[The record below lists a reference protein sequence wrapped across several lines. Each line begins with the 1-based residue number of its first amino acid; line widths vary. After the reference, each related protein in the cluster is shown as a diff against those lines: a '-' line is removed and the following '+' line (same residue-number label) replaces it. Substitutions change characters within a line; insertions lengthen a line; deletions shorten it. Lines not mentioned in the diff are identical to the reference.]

1 MALIQARGLSKT
13 FKGKAAV
20 RGLSFD
26 VVPGSVTGFLGPN
39 GAGKSTTMRLM
50 LGLDNGEGIS
60 TYDGVAYRDLKQPLR
75 QVGSVLDAKPFHPT
89 RKAVNHLRML
99 AASNAIPQTRVTEVI
114 NIVGLGDVAN
124 AKPKTFSLGMGQRLG
139 LATALLGDPGTLIL
153 DEPANGLDPQGVHW
167 LRNML
172 RTLASQGRS
181 IFVSSHLL
189 SETAL
194 MADHLVVIG
203 RGSLIA
209 SGKMSDFISTSHRN
223 AVVVRVDQTELMIRE
238 LRARQA
244 TVVPEPDGQLAITG
258 MGSDAVGAL
267 AHELGVRVFAL
278 SNREATLEE
287 AFLDATG
294 ASEEFRASMGFG
306 SGPAGPGG
314 AGQSPYGQPGYGQPP
329 GYGEQPGWQAP
340 GSAQQPGYGSGP
352 SSGQPP
358 GYGQPFQGSGQ
369 QGYGQ
374 PSQGSGQQGYGQPPQ
389 GYGPPPQGYGQPP
402 PGYGQESQHPPQ
414 GYPAPPQPPQ
424 PPPPDPHQSDSRQSE
439 QADPADPA
447 DGDRR

>member
-13 FKGKAAV
+13 FGSKAAV

-50 LGLDNGEGIS
+50 LGLDNGEGVT
-60 TYDGVAYRDLKQPLR
+60 TYDGVPYRELKQPLR

-99 AASNAIPQTRVTEVI
+99 AASNSIPNSRVTDVV
-114 NIVGLGDVAN
+114 NLVGLGDVAN

-172 RTLASQGRS
+172 KTLAGQGRS

-189 SETAL
+189 SEMAL
-194 MADHLVVIG
+194 MADSLVVVG
-203 RGSLIA
+203 RGTLIA
-209 SGKMSDFISTSHRN
+209 SGKMSDFISTSNRN
-223 AVVVRVDQTELMIRE
+223 AVLIRVENAELMTRE
-238 LRARQA
+238 LRARKA
-244 TVVPEPDGQLAITG
+244 AVVTEPDGKLAITG
-258 MGSDAVGAL
+258 MDSDRVGGL
-267 AHELGVRVFAL
+267 AHELGVRVFEL

-306 SGPAGPGG
+306 NQGAAFGGPMM
-314 AGQSPYGQPGYGQPP
+314 
-329 GYGEQPGWQAP
+329 
-340 GSAQQPGYGSGP
+340 
-352 SSGQPP
+352 
-358 GYGQPFQGSGQ
+358 GQ
-369 QGYGQ
+369 QGYGAQGGYGGQ
-374 PSQGSGQQGYGQPPQ
+374 PGQQGGYGGQPGQ
-389 GYGPPPQGYGQPP
+389 QGGYGGQPGQQGGYGGQPGQQGGYGGQPGQQGGYGQPP
-402 PGYGQESQHPPQ
+402 PGYG
-414 GYPAPPQPPQ
+414 A
-424 PPPPDPHQSDSRQSE
+424 PPPPPHDTGTSQDGSRR
-439 QADPADPA
+439 
-447 DGDRR
+447 DGDTA

>member
-1 MALIQARGLSKT
+1 MALIQARGLTKT

-39 GAGKSTTMRLM
+39 GAGKSTAMRLM
-50 LGLDNGEGIS
+50 LGLDNGEGVT
-60 TYDGVAYRDLKQPLR
+60 TYDGVTYRNLKEPLR
-75 QVGSVLDAKPFHPT
+75 HVGSVLDAKPFHPT

-99 AASNAIPQTRVTEVI
+99 AVSNNISSSRVTEVI

-139 LATALLGDPGTLIL
+139 IATALLGDPGTLIL

-172 RTLASQGRS
+172 KALAQQGRS

-189 SETAL
+189 SEMAL

-209 SGKMSDFISTSHRN
+209 SGRMSDFISTSHRN
-223 AVVVRVDQTELMIRE
+223 AVIVRVDNPELLTRE

-244 TVVPEPDGQLAITG
+244 AVVVEPNGALAVTG
-258 MGSDAVGAL
+258 MDSDAVGDL
-267 AHELGVRVFAL
+267 AHDLNVRVFEL
-278 SNREATLEE
+278 SNRQATLEE

-294 ASEEFRASMGFG
+294 ASEEFRASMGLG
-306 SGPAGPGG
+306 PVGAPTGVSG
-314 AGQSPYGQPGYGQPP
+314 
-329 GYGEQPGWQAP
+329 
-340 GSAQQPGYGSGP
+340 
-352 SSGQPP
+352 
-358 GYGQPFQGSGQ
+358 GSGQ
-369 QGYGQ
+369 
-374 PSQGSGQQGYGQPPQ
+374 SQGYGQPPYGYGPPPYGYGPPPSQQ
-389 GYGPPPQGYGQPP
+389 GYGPPPQQQGYG
-402 PGYGQESQHPPQ
+402 
-414 GYPAPPQPPQ
+414 
-424 PPPPDPHQSDSRQSE
+424 PPPPQQGYGPPPSQQGYGPPPQQQGYGPPPEERQ
-439 QADPADPA
+439 
-447 DGDRR
+447 

>member
-20 RGLSFD
+20 RGLAFD

-50 LGLDNGEGIS
+50 LGLDNGEGVT
-60 TYDGVAYRDLKQPLR
+60 TYDGVAYRDLKQPMR
-75 QVGSVLDAKPFHPT
+75 HVGSVLDAKPFHPT

-99 AASNAIPQTRVTEVI
+99 AASNAISQTRVTDVI

-139 LATALLGDPGTLIL
+139 IATALLGDPGTLIL

-172 RTLASQGRS
+172 KTLAQQGRS

-189 SETAL
+189 SEMAL
-194 MADHLVVIG
+194 MADHLVVVG

-223 AVVVRVDQTELMIRE
+223 AVVIRVDQTELMVRE

-244 TVVPEPDGQLAITG
+244 AVVTEPDGQLAITG

-306 SGPAGPGG
+306 AEQPAFGRP
-314 AGQSPYGQPGYGQPP
+314 GQSASGQPGFGQGPGYGQ
-329 GYGEQPGWQAP
+329 
-340 GSAQQPGYGSGP
+340 
-352 SSGQPP
+352 GQPP
-358 GYGQPFQGSGQ
+358 
-369 QGYGQ
+369 
-374 PSQGSGQQGYGQPPQ
+374 QGYGQPPQ
-389 GYGPPPQGYGQPP
+389 GYGQPPQGYGQPP
-402 PGYGQESQHPPQ
+402 QGYGQPPQ
-414 GYPAPPQPPQ
+414 GYGQPPQ
-424 PPPPDPHQSDSRQSE
+424 GYGQPPDQGSSE
-439 QADPADPA
+439 PADQQQR
-447 DGDRR
+447 DQR

>member
-50 LGLDNGEGIS
+50 LGLDNGEGVT
-60 TYDGVAYRDLKQPLR
+60 TYDGVAYRDLQEPLR
-75 QVGSVLDAKPFHPT
+75 HVGSVLDAKPFHPT

-99 AASNAIPQTRVTEVI
+99 AASNDIPHSRVTDVI

-139 LATALLGDPGTLIL
+139 IATALLGDPGTLIL

-172 RTLASQGRS
+172 KMLAQQGRS

-189 SETAL
+189 SEMAL
-194 MADHLVVIG
+194 MADHLVVVG

-209 SGKMSDFISTSHRN
+209 SGKMSDFISTSQRN
-223 AVVVRVDQTELMIRE
+223 AVVIRVDQTELMSRE
-238 LRARQA
+238 MRARQA
-244 TVVPEPDGQLAITG
+244 AVVTEPDGKLAITG
-258 MGSDAVGAL
+258 MGSDAVGQL
-267 AHELGVRVFAL
+267 AHELGVRVFEL

-306 SGPAGPGG
+306 SGQPGFGGPG
-314 AGQSPYGQPGYGQPP
+314 QP
-329 GYGEQPGWQAP
+329 A
-340 GSAQQPGYGSGP
+340 YGS
-352 SSGQPP
+352 S
-358 GYGQPFQGSGQ
+358 
-369 QGYGQ
+369 GYGQ
-374 PSQGSGQQGYGQPPQ
+374 PSQDFGQQQPSQGFGQQQPPQGYGPPPQGYGPPPPQGYGPPPPSQGYGQPPQ
-389 GYGPPPQGYGQPP
+389 GYGPPPPSPP
-402 PGYGQESQHPPQ
+402 SGPP
-414 GYPAPPQPPQ
+414 
-424 PPPPDPHQSDSRQSE
+424 PPPPDEGRSGSTAAS
-439 QADPADPA
+439 
-447 DGDRR
+447 DGDAR

>member
-1 MALIQARGLSKT
+1 MALIQARALSKQ

-20 RGLSFD
+20 KSLSFD
-26 VVPGSVTGFLGPN
+26 VIPGSVTGFLGPN

-50 LGLDNGEGIS
+50 LGLDNGEGVT
-60 TYDGVAYRDLKQPLR
+60 TYDGVSYRDLKAPLR
-75 QVGSVLDAKPFHPT
+75 HVGSVLDAKPFHPT

-99 AASNAIPQTRVTEVI
+99 AVSNDIPTTRVTEVI

-172 RTLASQGRS
+172 KSLAQQGRS

-189 SETAL
+189 SEMAL
-194 MADHLVVIG
+194 MADHLVVLG

-209 SGKMSDFISTSHRN
+209 SGKMADFISTSHRN
-223 AVVVRVDQTELMIRE
+223 AVVVRVDNPELLTRE
-238 LRARQA
+238 LRARNA
-244 TVVPEPDGQLAITG
+244 TVVQEPDGRLAITALD
-258 MGSDAVGAL
+258 SDAVGGL
-267 AHELGVRVFAL
+267 AHELGVRVFEL
-278 SNREATLEE
+278 SNRQATLEE

-306 SGPAGPGG
+306 SSAPGALGGPPAYG
-314 AGQSPYGQPGYGQPP
+314 GQPGYGQPP
-329 GYGEQPGWQAP
+329 AGYGPP
-340 GSAQQPGYGSGP
+340 AQ
-352 SSGQPP
+352 
-358 GYGQPFQGSGQ
+358 
-369 QGYGQ
+369 
-374 PSQGSGQQGYGQPPQ
+374 Q

-402 PGYGQESQHPPQ
+402 QQGYGQPPQQAYGQQPPQQGYGQPPQPAYGQPPPQQGYGQPPQQGHGQHPP
-414 GYPAPPQPPQ
+414 PPPPQ
-424 PPPPDPHQSDSRQSE
+424 PPPGREPTD
-439 QADPADPA
+439 
-447 DGDRR
+447 DGEPR